1 MNIREYEGVFYNS
14 QDFDATGRPYEDALP
29 VKKETGEER
38 KDRIQKAQM
47 ADDVHKDRKGCG
59 KSCGGCNC
67 MNDYVLLFSTN
78 THEGIKYDSYGFEI
92 KDVE

>member
-14 QDFDATGRPYEDALP
+14 QDFDATGRPYEDAVP
-29 VKKETGEER
+29 VRKETEEER

-47 ADDVHKDRKGCG
+47 ADDTHKDKNDCV
-59 KSCGGCNC
+59 KNGCNC
-67 MNDYVLLFSTN
+67 INDYILLFSTN

-92 KDVE
+92 KDFE